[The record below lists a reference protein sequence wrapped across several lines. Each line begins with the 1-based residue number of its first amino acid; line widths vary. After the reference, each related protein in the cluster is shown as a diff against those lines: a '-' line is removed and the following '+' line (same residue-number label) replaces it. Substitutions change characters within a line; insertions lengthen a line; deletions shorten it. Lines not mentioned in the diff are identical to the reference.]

1 MKCYDIG
8 TLQAYI
14 DGELSPQM
22 MQRVAQHL
30 DICEVC
36 QGQFNELIEMN
47 EWEVELKKQ
56 EIQIDTIDVEKAW
69 NELEYKLD
77 NKNIISKIRGV
88 FINMNKMKR
97 FATVAALALIVIS
110 VPVGASTIYNIFKSH
125 VLEDKVVNEGL
136 IREDGTVVDA
146 TKNGEFQ
153 TLDERI
159 TDQNITVHLTEL
171 YVSESRISVHYKIE
185 DQNGKIVPV
194 EYDTE
199 GLDLKYDGIIDGKQ
213 VEAPEYYLDKNEGT
227 FSQLHFIESEDYSPF
242 KLLKDNKELEI
253 GSRNIGDESDGTI
266 TFVGFESI
274 SYPVTLDI
282 NIDKIG
288 KNKGSWKGQLEI
300 KGNN

>member
-8 TLQAYI
+8 ILQAYI
-14 DGELSPQM
+14 DGELSPPI

-77 NKNIISKIRGV
+77 NKNRISKIRGV

-110 VPVGASTIYNIFKSH
+110 VPVGASTIYNLFTSN
-125 VLEDKVVNEGL
+125 VLEDKLVNEGMT
-136 IREDGTVVDA
+136 REDGTVVDA

-153 TLDERI
+153 TLDKKI
-159 TDQNITVHLTEL
+159 TDQNITVHLTDL
-171 YVSESRISVHYKIE
+171 YVSESRTSVHYRIE
-185 DQNGKIVPV
+185 DEKGNLIPV
-194 EYDTE
+194 EYDTK
-199 GLDLKYDGIIDGKQ
+199 GLELKSDGIIDGKQ
-213 VEAPEYYLDKNEGT
+213 VEAPEYYLDKKEGT
-227 FSQLHFIESEDYSPF
+227 FSQVQFLQNEKNLPF

-253 GSRNIGDESDGTI
+253 GIRDLGDKAEGTI
-266 TFVGFESI
+266 TFAGFNPI
-274 SYPVTLDI
+274 DYPVTLDI
-282 NIDKIG
+282 NINKIG
-288 KNKGSWKGQLEI
+288 KVSGSWKGQLEI